1 MKHILTITGA
11 SGSGKDTLVD
21 CLLCLNH
28 NEPENIPPLALE
40 FCDQWHPYVAFRE
53 LISHTT
59 RLPRDGEKEGSAY
72 YFVDFDTFEE
82 IEKVEETEYAGNH
95 YCLSANELANIEDGG
110 WGVVIVDQHGR
121 ECIENFVSSHKEEYS
136 LTSIFLTITPEKSE
150 ARMKF
155 RGDKPAAIAK
165 RLAQQIERNEYVP
178 ADESKYQLILSSSD
192 EQSLYDN
199 VMKIQDFLIHN

>member
-28 NEPENIPPLALE
+28 NEPEVIPSLATE
-40 FCDQWHPYVAFRE
+40 FCDQWYPYVPFRE
-53 LISHTT
+53 LVSHTT
-59 RLPRDGEKEGSAY
+59 RLPRDGEKEGVAY
-72 YFVDFDTFEE
+72 YFIDLDAFEK

-95 YCLSANELANIEDGG
+95 YCLAASELANIEDNG

-121 ECIENFVSSHKEEYS
+121 SCIEDFVNHHKDEYS
-136 LTSIFLTITPEKSE
+136 LTSVFLMVMSE
-150 ARMKF
+150 TSEIRMKQ
-155 RGDKPAAIAK
+155 RGDSDAAIAR
-165 RLAQQIERNEYVP
+165 RLEQQEQRNEYCPV
-178 ADESKYQLILSSSD
+178 DKEKYQFILSSAN
-192 EQSLYDN
+192 EQDLHDN